1 MKRSFI
7 DSLNDM
13 VTAIDDARSFTESL
27 DLDDFQASKEKQYAV
42 IRALEIIGE
51 AAAQIPAEIRAAYP
65 NVPWREIVGM
75 RNVVIHNYSGVDE
88 TVIWRTVQEDLIPL
102 KRSIKRILK
111 DISKR
116 PAD

>member
-1 MKRSFI
+1 MTRSFI

-13 VTAIDDARSFTESL
+13 ATAIDDARSFIASL
-27 DLDDFQASKEKQYAV
+27 DLGDFQASKEKQYAV

-51 AAAQIPAEIRAAYP
+51 AAAQIPAEIRTAYP

-88 TVIWRTVQEDLIPL
+88 AVIWRTVQEDLPPL

-111 DISKR
+111 DISRR
-116 PAD
+116 PTD

>member
-1 MKRSFI
+1 MTRSFI
-7 DSLNDM
+7 DSLNDI

-51 AAAQIPAEIRAAYP
+51 AAAQVPAEIRTAYP

-75 RNVVIHNYSGVDE
+75 RNVVIHNYFGVDE
-88 TVIWRTVQEDLIPL
+88 AVVWRTVQEDLPPL
-102 KRSIKRILK
+102 KKSIKRILK
-111 DISKR
+111 DISRR